1 MRSLRTRALPS
12 IRLALRPEQGS
23 AMASRSSRYLTVE
36 TALFGVL
43 LLLAFLIRFVRLDL
57 PLLSPAESVRAL
69 GAWQLTQG
77 QLPGWWD
84 APALVLATA
93 SGFVLFGASDAT
105 ASAPRGGAR
114 ASGSSLAPPPL
125 AGPVAL
131 PGEPRLAGPLSHR
144 NRHLPH
150 RL

>member
-12 IRLALRPEQGS
+12 IRLALRPEQGN
-23 AMASRSSRYLTVE
+23 AMASRPSRALTVE
-36 TALFGVL
+36 AALFGVL
-43 LLLAFLIRFVRLDL
+43 ILLAFLIRFVRLDL

-105 ASAPRGGAR
+105 APPR
-114 ASGSSLAPPPL
+114 PPL
-125 AGPVAL
+125 P
-131 PGEPRLAGPLSHR
+131 PTPP
-144 NRHLPH
+144 
-150 RL
+150 